1 MKHYRH
7 ANGPFLVIVP
17 KSTLKNWQN
26 EFEKWCP
33 TLKAVVLIGDQDERQ
48 RIINEDIATNKFDAI
63 VTSYEMVLKC
73 GSMLK
78 KFMWKY
84 IVIDEAHRIKNEHSK
99 VGIIKT
105 RLFYLSPF

>member
-1 MKHYRH
+1 MKHFKN

-33 TLKAVVLIGDQDERQ
+33 TLKVSVLIGDQDARQ
-48 RIINEDIATNKFDAI
+48 KIINEEISTNNFDAI

-73 GSMLK
+73 GALLK
-78 KFMWKY
+78 KFTWNY
-84 IVIDEAHRIKNEHSK
+84 IVIDEAHRIKNENSK
-99 VGIIKT
+99 VKK
-105 RLFYLSPF
+105 S